1 MPKSISDQPAV
12 VGEQHIAGVRIAV
25 KHSVDGNLFHV
36 RRQQVAPDGLRI
48 ARIELRPRYVR
59 QVSTAH
65 EAQREHA
72 LRRVLGIHGW
82 RTQLREVGDLST
94 DQARIV
100 RFQPNTE
107 KISTYRSG

>member
-1 MPKSISDQPAV
+1 
-12 VGEQHIAGVRIAV
+12 
-25 KHSVDGNLFHV
+25 
-36 RRQQVAPDGLRI
+36 
-48 ARIELRPRYVR
+48 
-59 QVSTAH
+59 VSTAH